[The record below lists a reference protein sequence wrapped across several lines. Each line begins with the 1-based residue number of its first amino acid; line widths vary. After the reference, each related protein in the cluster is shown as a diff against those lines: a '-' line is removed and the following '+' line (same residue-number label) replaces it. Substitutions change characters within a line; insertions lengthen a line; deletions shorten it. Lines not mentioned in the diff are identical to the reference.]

1 MPRLANVVVYIAPPN
16 VIACT
21 PCCCCLWAG
30 GCGIGDGRCV
40 GAGFPVVVMLI
51 MDGCLLGSTLNG
63 NKLYDIVGS
72 DFEFIIECD
81 EIVEEKIVDGNLEVL
96 NHIVLV

>member
-1 MPRLANVVVYIAPPN
+1 
-16 VIACT
+16 
-21 PCCCCLWAG
+21 
-30 GCGIGDGRCV
+30 
-40 GAGFPVVVMLI
+40 

-81 EIVEEKIVDGNLEVL
+81 EVVEEKIVDGNLEVL